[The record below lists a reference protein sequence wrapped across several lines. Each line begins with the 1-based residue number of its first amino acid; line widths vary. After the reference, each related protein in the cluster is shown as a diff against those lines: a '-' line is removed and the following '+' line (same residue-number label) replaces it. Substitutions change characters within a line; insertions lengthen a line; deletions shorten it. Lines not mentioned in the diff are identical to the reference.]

1 MTHPRTLSTLLAATT
16 AAGFLTAP
24 AAARAGTASPDPKN
38 TVSQPVT
45 PPDDDGL
52 KITLWSYGWLAGLE
66 GTTGVKGLTS
76 EVDVPFRKILDHLD
90 MTASLNIEAQKGRW
104 GGWIDGMYLK
114 VSAGG
119 NTPDPLLDNVS
130 LTLEQVAAEAAI
142 FYRVWEGGRGSFDVY
157 GGARYM
163 RMHGEL
169 NLSLSDEGV
178 QDVTQA
184 LSARIVDTIVAGAK
198 SKAAGVVAANR
209 PKVAAQLADK
219 AQDVLDRAGQIVD
232 AHPTLIAA
240 IKSSDRLRAALR
252 NVAEARLDEQ
262 AAAAQGQ
269 VAAVQAKVAA
279 ARAAAKKAVAR
290 AEKQLATELER
301 TVRETVPTQVSA
313 SADWVDPFIGAR
325 FRWNVN
331 DRFYVTAKAD
341 VGGFGISS
349 DLTWQVYGAVGFDIN
364 DSTTLEL
371 GYKHMAVD
379 YTRAGFTNDV
389 TTSGAYLAL
398 GLKL

>member
-1 MTHPRTLSTLLAATT
+1 MHRISRMTLRHTTTLLAAGTVASLILTPAT
-16 AAGFLTAP
+16 AH
-24 AAARAGTASPDPKN
+24 AGTAPQEPKN
-38 TVSQPVT
+38 AAPAPVSEPV
-45 PPDDDGL
+45 DDGW
-52 KITLWSYGWLAGLE
+52 KISLWSYGWLAGLE

-90 MTASLNIEAQKGRW
+90 MTATMNLEAQKGRW

-130 LTLEQVAAEAAI
+130 LTLKQVAAEAAV
-142 FYRVWEGGRGSFDVY
+142 FYRVWEGERGSFDVY

-163 RMHGEL
+163 RMDGEL

-178 QDVTQA
+178 QDVTET
-184 LSARIVDTIVAGAK
+184 LSARIVDEILTGAK
-198 SKAAGVVAANR
+198 SKAAAVVAANR

-219 AQDVLDRAGQIVD
+219 AQDVLERAGEIAD
-232 AHPTLIAA
+232 AHPGLITA
-240 IKSSDRLRAALR
+240 IKASDRLRAALR

-262 AAAAQGQ
+262 VAAVQGQ
-269 VAAVQAKVAA
+269 VAAAK
-279 ARAAAKKAVAR
+279 AAAKKAVDR
-290 AEKQLATELER
+290 AEKQLAKELER
-301 TVRETVPTQVSA
+301 AVRDTVPEQVSA
-313 SADWVDPFIGAR
+313 SADWVDPFVGAR
-325 FRWNVN
+325 FHYDLN
-331 DRFYVTAKAD
+331 DRVYVTAKAD

-349 DLTWQVYGAVGFDIN
+349 DLTWQVYGALGIHVT

-379 YTRAGFTNDV
+379 YTRGGFTNDV
-389 TTSGAYLAL
+389 ATSGVYLAL